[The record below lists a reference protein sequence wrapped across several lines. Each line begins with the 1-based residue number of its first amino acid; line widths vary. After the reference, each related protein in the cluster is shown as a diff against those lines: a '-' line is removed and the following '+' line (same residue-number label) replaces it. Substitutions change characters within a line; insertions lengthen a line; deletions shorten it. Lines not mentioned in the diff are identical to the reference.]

1 MRTPI
6 LSLERSRRVQLA
18 ACTFM
23 VTIVDAALRAEEW
36 PEWRGKGRV
45 GVWNEAGNL
54 ISEA

>member
-6 LSLERSRRVQLA
+6 LSPERSRRVQLA

-23 VTIVDAALRAEEW
+23 VMIVVAALRPEDW

-45 GVWNEAGNL
+45 GVWNEARNL